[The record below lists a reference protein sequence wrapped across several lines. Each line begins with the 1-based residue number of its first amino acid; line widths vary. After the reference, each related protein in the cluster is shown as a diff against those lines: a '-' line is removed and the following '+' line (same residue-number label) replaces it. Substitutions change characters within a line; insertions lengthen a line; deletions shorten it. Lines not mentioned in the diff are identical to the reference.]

1 MANKRVSDIAE
12 ELEVGQAVEAKIL
25 DIDTE
30 KRESASVSSKLC
42 RTQRKIFTEEAE
54 EYYPEEDEEF
64 SGRIRTYDFDADI
77 PKALERLSGYF
88 L

>member
-30 KRESASVSSKLC
+30 RKRISLSLKQAMQDTEED
-42 RTQRKIFTEEAE
+42 FTEEAE

-64 SGRIRTYDFDADI
+64 S
-77 PKALERLSGYF
+77 EE
-88 L
+88 